1 MTYDWKAL
9 AILLATLFL
18 VSTLGRSLVYRVPAL
33 KALRDK
39 NTELDKVRGAEL
51 KEPWVIESGKK
62 AGAVLNTVFALG
74 VLPFFMTLQPVPA
87 WRYAVDVVAILM
99 VYDFYYYLTHRFAF
113 HGVGWLKRVH
123 GVHHQ
128 ALDPVAIDSF
138 YVHPVETAIGI
149 LLFFAGILTWAL
161 IIGPI
166 HVTSV
171 IVCYLAFVYINT
183 FNHIFFDLNKFPYR
197 MLHYAVAKHH
207 VHHKHMYMG
216 NFATLT
222 LFYDFLFGTL
232 DKDLRVK
239 TRA

>member
-9 AILLATLFL
+9 AILLAALFA
-18 VSTLGRSLVYRVPAL
+18 VSTLGRFLVFRVPEL

-39 NTELDKVRGAEL
+39 NTELDVKRSAEL

-62 AGAVLNTVFALG
+62 VGAVLNTVFALG

-87 WRYAVDVVAILM
+87 WRYAVDVIAILM
-99 VYDFYYYLTHRFAF
+99 IYDFYYYLTHRFAF

-128 ALDPVAIDSF
+128 ALNPVAIDSF

-149 LLFFAGILTWAL
+149 MLFFGGIVTWAL
-161 IIGPI
+161 FLGPI
-166 HVTSV
+166 HVSS
-171 IVCYLAFVYINT
+171 IILCYVAFVYINT
-183 FNHIFFDLNKFPYR
+183 FNHIHFDLNKFPYR
-197 MLHYAVAKHH
+197 MLHHAVAKHH
-207 VHHKHMYMG
+207 VHHIHMRMG

-222 LFYDFLFGTL
+222 MFYDYLFGTL
-232 DKDLRVK
+232 DKDMRVK
-239 TRA
+239 KPS